1 MAPGPNIWRTSIQRG
16 LAPVSIGLLLA
27 GSLTMAK
34 GALTGWVTAG
44 IAVVTFAILLRSRI
58 NPALLILG
66 GAGVG
71 LLVLRA

>member
-1 MAPGPNIWRTSIQRG
+1 
-16 LAPVSIGLLLA
+16 
-27 GSLTMAK
+27 MAK